1 MSQNISCG
9 TTDLCNRYLHYS
21 QHTPYSILNK
31 LGVPVWPGRM
41 TLPMMVMYN
50 IYMLALSWD
59 RDTLYTLI
67 QVTLWPLLSHN
78 SLLAGSCTKT
88 SKLCC
93 SFTHRHVPPCATNS
107 HFTTDKR
114 NSVPL
119 PRNLAQPNV
128 GPAWR
133 QKHRSRNAYCNGVE
147 PSNLEGRHLVNNRE
161 AAIWKMAVGAN
172 YCCLNALQRFWV
184 LNNWHPWNAFH
195 IRHILPQATMFSRRN
210 KWCGQTKHS
219 FEFSHVAHT
228 L

>member
-1 MSQNISCG
+1 
-9 TTDLCNRYLHYS
+9 
-21 QHTPYSILNK
+21 
-31 LGVPVWPGRM
+31 
-41 TLPMMVMYN
+41 MVMYN

-119 PRNLAQPNV
+119 PHNLAQPNV

-184 LNNWHPWNAFH
+184 LNNWHPWNAFIYATFCPRQQCSQEETNDVDKQNTALNSH
-195 IRHILPQATMFSRRN
+195 MLHTHYKKNKNREPRQA
-210 KWCGQTKHS
+210 
-219 FEFSHVAHT
+219 
-228 L
+228 